1 MYYMLISTSG
11 IYSVCTTR
19 PYHTHA
25 VYMYMY
31 RPPLTPTPQVF
42 IAEPEMVKLVHFQ
55 GYPEQL
61 LPVVVAGV
69 PSMHICLK
77 FIPELVTQPDT
88 QKQVP

>member
-1 MYYMLISTSG
+1 M
-11 IYSVCTTR
+11 
-19 PYHTHA
+19 
-25 VYMYMY
+25 
-31 RPPLTPTPQVF
+31 F

-88 QKQVP
+88 HKQVP